1 MAQPHITLTI
11 TEATILQDILR
22 HVSTSNSAI
31 VEASFTMY
39 NHLQQRIQ
47 QPRCVCSNGPKVE
60 QTRNEPSPQ

>member
-11 TEATILQDILR
+11 TEAQVLQDILR

-31 VEASFTMY
+31 IEASFQMY

-47 QPRCVCSNGPKVE
+47 HPKCVCSNGPVVPAKKSE
-60 QTRNEPSPQ
+60 

>member
-11 TEATILQDILR
+11 TEAEILKDILR

-47 QPRCVCSNGPKVE
+47 HPKCVCSNGAPVK
-60 QTRNEPSPQ
+60 TTDS